1 MKSLVATPRP
11 VPGRLVP
18 ALAGALVCALALPL
32 FLVTG
37 WPLGGW
43 ALGAMLWVGMLAL
56 DLLLARTRPAAGN
69 LAASGVQAFGLF
81 FKAIAV
87 LVVLVA
93 AVASDPHLGLAAI
106 AVFALADLADRGLQL
121 AKYFGSAA

>member
-1 MKSLVATPRP
+1 VKSLVATSRP
-11 VPGRLVP
+11 VPGRLIP
-18 ALAGALVCALALPL
+18 ALAGALVCALALPV
-32 FLVTG
+32 FLVAE
-37 WPLGGW
+37 WPLAGW
-43 ALGAMLWVGMLAL
+43 ALGATLWVGMLAL

-106 AVFALADLADRGLQL
+106 AVFGLADLADRGLQL
-121 AKYFGSAA
+121 VTYFGSTA

>member
-1 MKSLVATPRP
+1 VKSLVATPRP

-18 ALAGALVCALALPL
+18 ALAGAVVCALALPL
-32 FLVTG
+32 FLVAE
-37 WPLGGW
+37 WPLAGW
-43 ALGAMLWVGMLAL
+43 ALGATLWVGMLAL

-121 AKYFGSAA
+121 ATYFGGTR